1 MVLMVEGIS
10 KDYREFHLR
19 DVTFSVEKGEHFI
32 VLGPSG
38 AGKTVLLEVI
48 AGIIEPDSGRIFL
61 NGEDITDLPPE
72 KRGGL
77 AYIPPQNYAL
87 FPNMSVF
94 DNIAFGLK
102 VRKVPK
108 AEIERKV
115 RELSEVLGISHL
127 LKRKP
132 KTLSGGEMQRVA
144 IARAL
149 AVEPELLLLD
159 EPFANLD
166 VQTRGGRLINEMKR
180 WRKELGFTALHVTHS
195 FEEAV
200 SLGDRVGGVMLN
212 GRLVQV
218 GPVRE
223 VFSRPASEEVAKFL
237 GFENIVEGI
246 AEGRVLRANG
256 LVIELPIEAS
266 GKIRVG
272 IRPED
277 IVLSD
282 EPLKS
287 SMRNTFQAE
296 VVGIE
301 ELGPLVRVRLKAGGV
316 ELSAFVTR
324 SSVLELGGLEAGKNV
339 WVGFKASAVHV
350 F

>member
-32 VLGPSG
+32 ILGPSG

-72 KRGGL
+72 KRGL
-77 AYIPPQNYAL
+77 AYIPQNYAL

-108 AEIERKV
+108 AEIGRKV

-166 VQTRGGRLINEMKR
+166 VQTRGRLINEMKR
-180 WRKELGFTALHVTHS
+180 WRKELGFHSPPCHAL
-195 FEEAV
+195 
-200 SLGDRVGGVMLN
+200 L
-212 GRLVQV
+212 
-218 GPVRE
+218 
-223 VFSRPASEEVAKFL
+223 
-237 GFENIVEGI
+237 
-246 AEGRVLRANG
+246 
-256 LVIELPIEAS
+256 
-266 GKIRVG
+266 
-272 IRPED
+272 
-277 IVLSD
+277 
-282 EPLKS
+282 
-287 SMRNTFQAE
+287 
-296 VVGIE
+296 
-301 ELGPLVRVRLKAGGV
+301 
-316 ELSAFVTR
+316 
-324 SSVLELGGLEAGKNV
+324 
-339 WVGFKASAVHV
+339 
-350 F
+350 